1 MIRIRP
7 LGGKVLLRMVGR
19 AAEENVGGIIVRREA
34 KREDRREA
42 VVQALPDRFVG
53 DLSVGDTVF
62 VKPYAGTEVVINGE
76 NLVFCKQDEIEAVLE

>member
-19 AAEENVGGIIVRREA
+19 PAEENIGGIVVRREA

-42 VVQALPDRFVG
+42 VVGVG
-53 DLSVGDTVF
+53 GGDGRIFRMTG
-62 VKPYAGTEVVINGE
+62 AVVRATMEE
-76 NLVFCKQDEIEAVLE
+76 NRNDF

>member
-7 LGGKVLLRMVGR
+7 LGGKVLLRMAGR
-19 AAEENVGGIIVRREA
+19 PAEETVGGIVVRREA

-42 VVQALPDRFVG
+42 VVQALPDRFIG

-62 VKPYAGTEVVINGE
+62 VKPYAGTECVINGE